1 MTIIDK
7 NTAITEE
14 VIRQAINEIKDPCSC
29 VAGVP
34 AGLEEMGLVHEL
46 NIEEGQNGFKVEVSL
61 GITDP
66 TCALGPIFVGA
77 VKKRLRE
84 FEGIESANVI
94 YRPDLV
100 WTEDRFSLEY
110 KERVKKSRAIKNP
123 LPLNGTENDL

>member
-1 MTIIDK
+1 MTIVDK
-7 NTAITEE
+7 NTVVTEQ

-34 AGLEEMGLVHEL
+34 AGLEEMGLVHNL
-46 NIEEGQNGFKVEVSL
+46 CMKQGQNGVKVEVSL

-84 FEGIESANVI
+84 LEGIESAEVM

-100 WTEDRFSLEY
+100 WTEERFTPEY
-110 KERVKKSRAIKNP
+110 KERVKKSRAIKDP
-123 LPLNGTENDL
+123 LPLNGIEIQ